1 MTWSEVLAEW
11 RLIEA
16 DLHDVYGIDAESGI
30 LADRTWRWLKV
41 RIEGLFAADTRLYR
55 RFRPPAKDEQQPE
68 QY

>member
-1 MTWSEVLAEW
+1 M
-11 RLIEA
+11 
-16 DLHDVYGIDAESGI
+16 YGIDAESGI